1 MGPHLLGWFNFNPGM
16 DKQPYGQQN
25 EGWKYISIPKLQLLQ
40 ISNVIPYFIMDVV
53 PYQCQN

>member
-1 MGPHLLGWFNFNPGM
+1 MGPHLPGWFNFNPGM

-25 EGWKYISIPKLQLLQ
+25 EGWKYLSIPKLQQLQ

-53 PYQCQN
+53 PYQC